1 MQTKTEKPAIEDV
14 SGLMKHMFE
23 LQTLEF
29 EETIQPNT
37 EKRIAG
43 LRAKIPAPV
52 LAHYDRL
59 CARGKKGV
67 ALLRHQTCT
76 GCHMSVPR
84 GVILELNRGEDVRC
98 CDNCGRYLYLREDE
112 VEECFAPSETLVV
125 KSGQRQLAHA
135 R

>member
-1 MQTKTEKPAIEDV
+1 MIMQPQEKPQDINE
-14 SGLMKHMFE
+14 LMARMFE

-29 EETIQPNT
+29 EDVIQPTT

-43 LRAKIPAPV
+43 LRKKIPAPI

-67 ALLRHQTCT
+67 ALVHHQTCT
-76 GCHMSVPR
+76 GCHMRVPL
-84 GVILELNRGEDVRC
+84 GVVLELQHGEDVRC
-98 CDNCGRYLYLREDE
+98 CDNCGRYLYLREEE
-112 VEECFAPSETLVV
+112 VEDSVTVPEKPVV
-125 KSGQRQLAHA
+125 KAGRKSLAHA